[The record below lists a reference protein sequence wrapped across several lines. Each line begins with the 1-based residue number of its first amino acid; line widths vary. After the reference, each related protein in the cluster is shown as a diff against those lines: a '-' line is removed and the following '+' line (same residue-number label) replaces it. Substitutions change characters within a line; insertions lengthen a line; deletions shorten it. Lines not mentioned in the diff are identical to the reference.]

1 VFTLYA
7 LKPWFSNVLKPI
19 LKFSLKAKLSPD
31 LYTLFNIAFGVLAGF
46 GVYSL
51 NGLIVLVAV
60 VLRLACAN
68 LDGALARAKSMQT
81 GIPLSRLGFAKNEIG
96 DRLADFSMM
105 SGLAFLSES
114 YLDGKQAITVLIAV
128 FVTAIPTLISLIGV
142 SKGVSRINGGPMGK
156 TERSFFVVL
165 LVLIA
170 QLTAAVGSYIYYGA
184 FVLIIG
190 SIITAWFRYLKIVRS

>member
-1 VFTLYA
+1 
-7 LKPWFSNVLKPI
+7 
-19 LKFSLKAKLSPD
+19 
-31 LYTLFNIAFGVLAGF
+31 
-46 GVYSL
+46 
-51 NGLIVLVAV
+51 
-60 VLRLACAN
+60 
-68 LDGALARAKSMQT
+68 
-81 GIPLSRLGFAKNEIG
+81 
-96 DRLADFSMM
+96 M

-170 QLTAAVGSYIYYGA
+170 QLTGAVGSCLYYGA